1 MIRTLLSLLTVF
13 ILVGLI
19 FSGLF
24 LAITRYFGA
33 YQVKD
38 EPMWVTLPILAIAT
52 FAGVVSNSVYDRI
65 ISKKEF
71 TNVLRKTDVV
81 LASIVAP
88 VVMLPIYQNLQA
100 GTDVIV
106 LALTSYQNGF
116 FFNTL
121 FSKLKNKQQ

>member
-1 MIRTLLSLLTVF
+1 MVRTLLSILMVF
-13 ILVGLI
+13 ILVALI

-24 LAITRYFGA
+24 LVIPRYFGA
-33 YQVKD
+33 YQVRD
-38 EPMWVTLPILAIAT
+38 VDTWVTLTILAIAT

-65 ISKKEF
+65 MSHKET
-71 TNVLRKTDVV
+71 TNLLRKADVV

-121 FSKLKNKQQ
+121 FSKLKKKQQ

>member
-1 MIRTLLSLLTVF
+1 MKTFLSILMVF
-13 ILVGLI
+13 FLVALV

-24 LAITRYFGA
+24 ILIPRYFGA

-38 EPMWVTLPILAIAT
+38 ASTWLTLTVLAVAT

-65 ISKKEF
+65 MSKKET
-71 TNVLRKTDVV
+71 TNLLRKTDVV

-121 FSKLKNKQQ
+121 FSKLKKKQQ

>member
-1 MIRTLLSLLTVF
+1 MKSLLSVVSGL
-13 ILVGLI
+13 ILVALV

-24 LAITRYFGA
+24 MFLPRYFGA

-38 EPMWVTLPILAIAT
+38 ASTWVTVSVLATAT
-52 FAGVVSNSVYDRI
+52 FAGVVSNSIYDRI
-65 ISKKEF
+65 MIKKET
-71 TNVLRKTDVV
+71 TNLLRRTDVV

-121 FSKLKNKQQ
+121 FSKLAKK